1 MEFLDKIKTFDTV
14 VRMKATDKKGT
25 QRGLAKMLQIG
36 TEFREVENVLQK
48 LKDTCK
54 MINETIGIDNNEAC
68 KCVGSSEYPETIEG
82 LRSCVKSHMLNYCQ
96 DDSNEDMEKKFE
108 CQKIEKCED
117 VKGGNRLSKRQCIK
131 KLCKDEMFAETC
143 HCKSGRKERRKCFRK
158 LEKVE

>member
-1 MEFLDKIKTFDTV
+1 MLRQAGKVWKNSKSPIPRAVK
-14 VRMKATDKKGT
+14 MKCRDEDAEGKDDC
-25 QRGLAKMLQIG
+25 
-36 TEFREVENVLQK
+36 VLQK

-158 LEKVE
+158 LEKNE